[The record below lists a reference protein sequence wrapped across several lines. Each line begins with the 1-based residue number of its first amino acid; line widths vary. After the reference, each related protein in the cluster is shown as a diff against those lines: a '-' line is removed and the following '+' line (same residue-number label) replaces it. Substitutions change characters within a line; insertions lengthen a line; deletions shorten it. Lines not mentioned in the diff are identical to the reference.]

1 MLGTGKTVF
10 SWVKGMKEEEQGD
23 HGRRGDW
30 QDMAGEVQRQ
40 SRLLQSEAALVRAAE
55 EGAYTKG
62 IIK

>member
-10 SWVKGMKEEEQGD
+10 SQVKHMKEEEQGD
-23 HGRRGDW
+23 HGRRDW

-40 SRLLQSEAALVRAAE
+40 SRLLQREAALARAAE